1 MRLAQG
7 IVGVA
12 GYGLAGV
19 AAISLLLGGYLA
31 NNTLAL
37 DDDARVTTG
46 TVVGHFEST
55 ADGKPRYAPRVAFTT
70 ASGERVEFRGQL
82 SAPARRWVAGQTV
95 PVRYLVSDPKTAR
108 VDSFVDNWLG
118 ASVALGLGLIA
129 AVSAFV
135 LVRSAKRE
143 LAKPE

>member
-7 IVGVA
+7 IVGIA

-31 NNTLAL
+31 KNTLAL
-37 DDDARVTTG
+37 DNDARETTG
-46 TVVGHFEST
+46 TVVGHVETS
-55 ADGKPRYAPRVAFTT
+55 ADGKPRYAPLVAFTT
-70 ASGERVEFRGQL
+70 ATGERVEFRGQL
-82 SAPARRWVAGQTV
+82 SAPARRWVAGQPA
-95 PVRYLVSDPKTAR
+95 PVRYLASEPKIAR

-129 AVSAFV
+129 AIAAFV

-143 LAKPE
+143 LAGPE